1 MSTIYFNAKVY
12 LGEGQFAE
20 AVLVNGTDIE
30 AVGTFKELSALS
42 EDAKRVDCGG
52 RTMIPG
58 FNDSHCHLLMVGE
71 MVNRPH
77 ITNIKSIDAM
87 VEVCRQF
94 AEDHPN
100 VKSEGLHGFG
110 WNQDLFTEGEKRIPT
125 RHDLD
130 RISTEFPV
138 ILERTC
144 GHILTCNTKAIEML
158 GLDENSPD
166 LKDGSFWREENG
178 YPSGVFAENGCYL
191 PLNLIPESSEEQL
204 KENFLAAMKYATSL
218 GVTSVQSNDLSSN
231 KDPNGIISKVI
242 DDVYENE
249 ETTLRYRYQICYYT
263 PEEIRESARSG
274 MFSRYGQLLHGRQVT
289 VGPLKLI
296 KDGSLGARTALMRN
310 EYADDPG
317 NFGMD
322 CMSPELMDSLVKAAD
337 ELGIQA
343 VTHVIGDG
351 AVEETVASY
360 EKVIGNGPNKNRHA
374 LIHCQITDAALMER
388 IRRSHIHIF
397 YQPIFLNYDL
407 HVVASR
413 VGEELAS
420 TSYAFGTAIRN
431 GSFVSFGTDSPV
443 EDINPF
449 YGVFSAVTRK
459 DLDLFPEGGF
469 CPGECITVEQAVDAY
484 TIGSAEAEFAESW
497 KGRIAP
503 GYVADMVILDRDIFT
518 VPHDEIKD
526 IRPVCTIFN
535 GKAVYGSPTI

>member
-1 MSTIYFNAKVY
+1 MSTIYYNAKAY

-30 AVGTFKELSALS
+30 AVGTFEELSALS
-42 EDAKRVDCGG
+42 DDAERVDCGG
-52 RTMIPG
+52 RTVIPG

-191 PLNLIPESSEEQL
+191 PIRLIPEPSEEQM
-204 KENFLAAMKYATSL
+204 KENFLAAMRYATSL

-249 ETTLRYRYQICYYT
+249 ATTLRYRYQICYYT
-263 PEEIRESARSG
+263 PEEIRESARNG

-289 VGPLKLI
+289 VGPLKLF
-296 KDGSLGARTALMRN
+296 KDGSLGARTALMRK

-322 CMSPELMDSLVKAAD
+322 CMSQELMDSLVGAAD

-351 AVEETVASY
+351 AVEGTVASY

-374 LIHCQITDAALMER
+374 LIHCQITDAALLER
-388 IRRSHIHIF
+388 IRKSDIHFF

-413 VGEELAS
+413 VGEEMAS

-431 GSFVSFGTDSPV
+431 GSCVSFGTDSPV

-449 YGVFSAVTRK
+449 DGVFSAVTRK
-459 DLDLFPEGGF
+459 DLNLFPEGGF
-469 CPGECITVEQAVDAY
+469 CPNECITVEQAVDAY
-484 TIGSAEAEFAESW
+484 TIGSAEAEFAENW

-535 GKAVYGSPTI
+535 GKVVYGSV